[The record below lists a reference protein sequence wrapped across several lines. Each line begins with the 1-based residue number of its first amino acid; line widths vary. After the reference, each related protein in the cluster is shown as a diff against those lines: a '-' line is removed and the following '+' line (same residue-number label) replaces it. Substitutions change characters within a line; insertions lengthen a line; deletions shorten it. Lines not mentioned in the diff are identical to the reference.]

1 MKKDRHG
8 QKGSLKGEVMFVLV
22 KTIIFMIVC
31 LFVSVFV
38 FGMLRCP
45 DDSMSPSFQGGDL
58 VLFNRLDREYRASD
72 VVVVK
77 TPKGLQ
83 VRRIVAV
90 ARDKVEIDGEGL
102 KINGHLQSE
111 SRIYEKTFPSKK
123 GISFPVRVKRGSVF
137 VLADE
142 RQNSVD
148 SRIYGA
154 VSERDIKGTVV
165 SVFRVRGF

>member
-1 MKKDRHG
+1 ME
-8 QKGSLKGEVMFVLV
+8 KGSNDQSGSLRGGMIFVLV
-22 KTIIFMIVC
+22 KAIVFTIAF

-123 GISFPVRVKRGSVF
+123 GISFPVRVKRGNVF

-148 SRIYGA
+148 SRIYG
-154 VSERDIKGTVV
+154 VVNERDIKGTVV

>member
-1 MKKDRHG
+1 MKKGSHD
-8 QKGSLKGEVMFVLV
+8 QSGSLRGGMIFVLV
-22 KTIIFMIVC
+22 KAIVFTIAF

-38 FGMLRCP
+38 FGMRRCP

-111 SRIYEKTFPSKK
+111 SK
-123 GISFPVRVKRGSVF
+123 ISFKERNQFSGQGQAWQRLRFGGRASKFRGQ
-137 VLADE
+137 
-142 RQNSVD
+142 QNLWS
-148 SRIYGA
+148 G
-154 VSERDIKGTVV
+154 K
-165 SVFRVRGF
+165 

>member
-90 ARDKVEIDGEGL
+90 GLDRYRTAR
-102 KINGHLQSE
+102 
-111 SRIYEKTFPSKK
+111 
-123 GISFPVRVKRGSVF
+123 
-137 VLADE
+137 
-142 RQNSVD
+142 
-148 SRIYGA
+148 
-154 VSERDIKGTVV
+154 
-165 SVFRVRGF
+165 